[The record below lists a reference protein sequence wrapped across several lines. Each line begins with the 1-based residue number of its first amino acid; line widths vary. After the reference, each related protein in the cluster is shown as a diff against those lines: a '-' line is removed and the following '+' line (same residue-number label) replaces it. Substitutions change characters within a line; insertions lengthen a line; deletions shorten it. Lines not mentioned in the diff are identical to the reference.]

1 MSIFVCFA
9 VDSGFTFDYNE
20 GQEKLRMDFLY
31 MEVTMRNEILD
42 YFRKANGAYVSGQ
55 QISKDLN
62 VSRTAIWKHINVLK
76 ERGYIF
82 ESSTRKGYRLIYA
95 PNLLTPLEINSVLR
109 TDTFGRKV
117 VYLESTTS
125 TNEEAKRIAREGAE
139 EGTIVVAEEQTTG
152 HGRLTRSFYCPF
164 AKGIWFS
171 IILRP
176 NFFPMEASKCTL
188 LAAVGV
194 CRGIR
199 RLGLQDAGIK
209 WPNDILYH
217 GKKLV
222 GILTEMS
229 ASMEKIDY
237 IIIGTG
243 INTGMKKTEFP
254 EEFREGATSFLN
266 EGINVSRKE
275 LLAAILSELEKEYEV
290 AQTEGFGKVL
300 DDWRQLSVTLG
311 QEVKVIFGD
320 ESYTGKAI
328 DIDNDGCLLVDTG
341 ETVNRVLA
349 GDVSIRPADQPIK
362 K

>member
-1 MSIFVCFA
+1 
-9 VDSGFTFDYNE
+9 
-20 GQEKLRMDFLY
+20 
-31 MEVTMRNEILD
+31 MRNEILD
-42 YFRKANGAYVSGQ
+42 YFRKANGAFVSGE

-62 VSRTAIWKHINVLK
+62 VSRTAIWKHIKVLK

-95 PNLLTPLEINSVLR
+95 PNLLTPLELEGVLH
-109 TDTFGRKV
+109 TETFGRRV
-117 VYLESTTS
+117 VYMSCTTS

-139 EGTIVVAEEQTTG
+139 EGTVVIAEEQTGG

-171 IILRP
+171 LILRP
-176 NFFPMEASKCTL
+176 KFFPMEASKCTL

-199 RLGLQDAGIK
+199 RLGLADAGIK

-237 IIIGTG
+237 IIMGIG
-243 INTGMKKTEFP
+243 INTGMKKSEFP
-254 EEFREGATSFLN
+254 ESFREGATSFLN
-266 EGINVSRKE
+266 EGIDVSRKD
-275 LLAAILSELEKEYEV
+275 LLAAILAELEKEYDI
-290 AQTEGFGKVL
+290 AQTQGFDKVL
-300 DDWRQLSVTLG
+300 EDWKSLSVTIG
-311 QEVKVIFGD
+311 QEVRVIFDD
-320 ESYTGKAI
+320 ESYTGKAV
-328 DIDNDGCLLVDTG
+328 DIDKDGCLLVDTG
-341 ETVNRVLA
+341 KQVERVIA
-349 GDVSIRPADQPIK
+349 GDVSIRPIDAPIPK
-362 K
+362 R